1 MRRIFNK
8 SLLFVVVLLSTYNCS
23 KGPRVD
29 MGTMLDIVDA
39 YPDSVLYTLQNLSTI
54 NLDDEEFAKYA
65 LAYTWALDKLGNDV
79 SNDSLLRHAY
89 IYYNVH
95 DNDKYRARC
104 MYYMGK
110 YYTMVDSIEQAE
122 QSFNLA
128 IKSAD
133 RQEDYKTECFSYE
146 KLSRL
151 MARHSPQKAEKYA
164 LEAFACYNKLDNKD
178 SVNLVYL
185 LLNVGY
191 CSIQNNHRM
200 QAKIKMEEAL
210 QLSSLL
216 NDSTLISS
224 SYQDLSVLYNS
235 CGQQD
240 SSLYAIRKAIAY
252 QSQPDLAC
260 RQALVDALLSNNLIN
275 EAEEEIEK
283 LTPKSYLGI
292 YSKLYKQHILSIK
305 KKDEAKAVLF
315 ADSAYLCLER
325 MYSKEQDAK
334 SKYYQDVLHETQK
347 KADAERLA
355 KNQKYIIFLA
365 VIAIVFLLYVY
376 ITNRRHTLFKIKNE
390 EEKNRMQFSH
400 EQELHRKETEYLK
413 TLHEQ
418 EISNRDIQ
426 IKVLRDFLL
435 KKISIAQKIERIKDT
450 PECRNILQEDDWEQL
465 EVFLNSVDNMFVS
478 RIKER
483 FPLLTDKDIQLFMLL
498 RLQIPANRIASI
510 YCISEKAVKQKLY
523 LYKEKV
529 GLVGEKMSLRA
540 FIETF

>member
-1 MRRIFNK
+1 
-8 SLLFVVVLLSTYNCS
+8 
-23 KGPRVD
+23 
-29 MGTMLDIVDA
+29 MGTMLDKVDA
-39 YPDSVLYTLQNLSTI
+39 YPDSVLYTLQNVSTI

-122 QSFNLA
+122 QSFILA

-133 RQEDYKTECFSYE
+133 RQKDYKTECFSYE

-151 MARHSPQKAEKYA
+151 MASHSPQKAEKYA
-164 LEAFACYNKLDNKD
+164 LEAFDCYNKLDNKD

-191 CSIQNNHRM
+191 CSMQNNHRM

-252 QSQPDLAC
+252 QSQPNLAC

-283 LTPKSYLGI
+283 LTPKSSLGI

-325 MYSKEQDAK
+325 MYSKELDAK
-334 SKYYQDVLHETQK
+334 SKYYQNVIHETQK
-347 KADAERLA
+347 KTDAQRLA
-355 KNQKYIIFLA
+355 KNRGLIILLA

-376 ITNRRHTLFKIKNE
+376 ITHKRHTHLKLKNE
-390 EEKNRMQFSH
+390 EEKNRMRLAH
-400 EQELHRKETEYLK
+400 EQELHKKETEYLNAM
-413 TLHEQ
+413 HEK

-426 IKVLRDFLL
+426 IGVMREFLL
-435 KKISIAQKIERIKDT
+435 KKISIAQKIEQIKET
-450 PECRNILQEDDWEQL
+450 PECRKILQEDDWEEL

-483 FPLLTDKDIQLFMLL
+483 FPLLTDKDVQLFMLL

-529 GLVGEKMSLRA
+529 GLEGEKTSLRA

>member
-23 KGPRVD
+23 KEPQVD
-29 MGTMLDIVDA
+29 MGTMLDKVDA
-39 YPDSVLYTLQNLSTI
+39 YPDSVLYTLQNVSTI

-122 QSFNLA
+122 QSFILA

-133 RQEDYKTECFSYE
+133 RQKDYKTECFSYE

-151 MARHSPQKAEKYA
+151 MASHSPQKAEKYA
-164 LEAFACYNKLDNKD
+164 LEAFDCYNKLDNKD

-191 CSIQNNHRM
+191 CSMQNNHRM

-252 QSQPDLAC
+252 QSQPNLAC

-283 LTPKSYLGI
+283 LTPKSSLGI

-325 MYSKEQDAK
+325 MYSKELDAK
-334 SKYYQDVLHETQK
+334 SKYYQNVIHETQK
-347 KADAERLA
+347 KTDAQRLA
-355 KNQKYIIFLA
+355 KNRGLIILLA

-376 ITNRRHTLFKIKNE
+376 ITHKRHTHLKLKNE
-390 EEKNRMQFSH
+390 EEKNRMRLAH
-400 EQELHRKETEYLK
+400 EQELHKKETEYLNAM
-413 TLHEQ
+413 HEK

-426 IKVLRDFLL
+426 IGVMREFLL
-435 KKISIAQKIERIKDT
+435 KKISIAQKIEQIKET
-450 PECRNILQEDDWEQL
+450 PECRKILQEDDWEEL

-483 FPLLTDKDIQLFMLL
+483 FPLLTDKDVQLFMLL

-529 GLVGEKMSLRA
+529 GLEGEKTSLRA

>member
-23 KGPRVD
+23 KEPRVD
-29 MGTMLDIVDA
+29 MGTMLDKVDA
-39 YPDSVLYTLQNLSTI
+39 YPDSVLYTLQNVSTI

-95 DNDKYRARC
+95 DNDKYCARC

-133 RQEDYKTECFSYE
+133 RQKDYKTECFSYE

-151 MARHSPQKAEKYA
+151 MASHSPQKAEKYA
-164 LEAFACYNKLDNKD
+164 LEAFDCYNKLDNKD

-191 CSIQNNHRM
+191 CSMQNNHRR

-283 LTPKSYLGI
+283 LTPKSSLGI

-325 MYSKEQDAK
+325 MYSKELDAK
-334 SKYYQDVLHETQK
+334 SKYYQNVIHETQK
-347 KADAERLA
+347 KTDAQRLA
-355 KNQKYIIFLA
+355 KNRGLIILLA

-376 ITNRRHTLFKIKNE
+376 ITHKRHTHLKLKNE
-390 EEKNRMQFSH
+390 EEKNRMRLAH
-400 EQELHRKETEYLK
+400 EQELHKKETEYLNAM
-413 TLHEQ
+413 HEK

-426 IKVLRDFLL
+426 IGVMREFLL
-435 KKISIAQKIERIKDT
+435 KKISIAQKIEQIKET
-450 PECRNILQEDDWEQL
+450 PECRKILQEDDWEEL

-483 FPLLTDKDIQLFMLL
+483 FPLLTDKDVQLFMLL

-529 GLVGEKMSLRA
+529 GLEGEKTSLRA

>member
-1 MRRIFNK
+1 M
-8 SLLFVVVLLSTYNCS
+8 
-23 KGPRVD
+23 
-29 MGTMLDIVDA
+29 
-39 YPDSVLYTLQNLSTI
+39 
-54 NLDDEEFAKYA
+54 
-65 LAYTWALDKLGNDV
+65 
-79 SNDSLLRHAY
+79 
-89 IYYNVH
+89 
-95 DNDKYRARC
+95 
-104 MYYMGK
+104 
-110 YYTMVDSIEQAE
+110 
-122 QSFNLA
+122 
-128 IKSAD
+128 
-133 RQEDYKTECFSYE
+133 
-146 KLSRL
+146 
-151 MARHSPQKAEKYA
+151 
-164 LEAFACYNKLDNKD
+164 
-178 SVNLVYL
+178 
-185 LLNVGY
+185 
-191 CSIQNNHRM
+191 
-200 QAKIKMEEAL
+200 
-210 QLSSLL
+210 
-216 NDSTLISS
+216 
-224 SYQDLSVLYNS
+224 
-235 CGQQD
+235 
-240 SSLYAIRKAIAY
+240 
-252 QSQPDLAC
+252 
-260 RQALVDALLSNNLIN
+260 
-275 EAEEEIEK
+275 
-283 LTPKSYLGI
+283 
-292 YSKLYKQHILSIK
+292 
-305 KKDEAKAVLF
+305 F

-376 ITNRRHTLFKIKNE
+376 ITNRRHTLFKLKNE

>member
-1 MRRIFNK
+1 
-8 SLLFVVVLLSTYNCS
+8 
-23 KGPRVD
+23 
-29 MGTMLDIVDA
+29 MGTMLDKVDT
-39 YPDSVLYTLQNLSTI
+39 YPDSVLYTLQNVSTI

-95 DNDKYRARC
+95 DNDKYCARC

-122 QSFNLA
+122 QSFILA

-133 RQEDYKTECFSYE
+133 RQKDFKTESFSYE

-151 MARHSPQKAEKYA
+151 IAAHEPQKAEEYA
-164 LEAFACYNKLDNKD
+164 IKAYDLYNKIDNRD

-185 LLNVGY
+185 LLNVGN
-191 CSIQNNHRM
+191 CSMFNNHKE
-200 QAKIKMEEAL
+200 QAKGKMYEAL
-210 QLSSLL
+210 NISLLL
-216 NDSTLISS
+216 NDSNTISA
-224 SYQDLSVLYNS
+224 SYQDLSALYDL
-235 CGQQD
+235 CGQKD
-240 SSLYAIRKAIAY
+240 SSLHAIRKAFDY
-252 QSQPDLAC
+252 KSLPDISC
-260 RQALVDALLSNNLIN
+260 RQALIDALLSNNLLD
-275 EAEEEIEK
+275 EAEEQLAI
-283 LTPKSYLGI
+283 LSPTTNMGRYT
-292 YSKLYKQHILSIK
+292 KLYKQHILAIK
-305 KKDEAKAVLF
+305 KKDEVKAVIY
-315 ADSAYLCLER
+315 ADSAYICLEN
-325 MYSKEQDAK
+325 MYLKEMNAK
-334 SKYYQDVLHETQK
+334 SKYFKDVIHETQK
-347 KADAERLA
+347 TADAQRTARYWAFAVLLA
-355 KNQKYIIFLA
+355 IIIIL
-365 VIAIVFLLYVY
+365 FLLYTFVSH
-376 ITNRRHTLFKIKNE
+376 RRHALLKIKNE

-450 PECRNILQEDDWEQL
+450 PECRKILQEDDWEQL

-510 YCISEKAVKQKLY
+510 YSISEKAVKQKLY